1 MSNFHSVPVF
11 LCPILQTSRV
21 VGADSVR
28 YVYKPTTQRR
38 RVHIETATA
47 SPRQILPTT
56 TLPNGLPWLCPG
68 CGALTQTVN
77 AQNPGFYSPTRKSV
91 KAFMKEH
98 GKIAVN
104 HTAKEDQAFERV
116 VNSAKASVLHTLGLD
131 DVPENAAVPQAL
143 HSTTDIPT
151 PVCNRCH
158 DLIHHNTGVSIVHPT
173 LRSIQDFLSE
183 SPYKYNHVYHV
194 LDAADFPLSL
204 IPQLQRHLE
213 LTAQRS
219 QNRRSKASRFY
230 HGRNA
235 EMSFVIT
242 RSDLLAP
249 NKAQVDKL
257 MPYLVEVLRDALGHA
272 AKNIRLGNVRCV
284 SSKRGWWTKELKEDI
299 WNRGGG
305 GWMVG
310 KVNVGKS
317 NLFENV
323 FPKGRGER
331 ISMDSLRQT
340 AGRLPAPDEPLS
352 QTPVSRSF
360 EYASLNRNNG
370 DSSAQSDTRSP
381 PASYS
386 ADSAVKSISQEM
398 EDLFDKDS
406 VLPPAALETSYP
418 VMPIVSSL
426 PGTTAS
432 PIRLPFG
439 GGKGELID
447 LPGLSRG
454 NLEDYVSDDHK
465 LDLVMEHRVS
475 PEQYVLKPGYSLL
488 LGGLIRITPKTP
500 DTIFMAY
507 PFVSL
512 HPHVTS
518 TEKAVL
524 AHTQQRES
532 GIPTIAKPGVG
543 DQMALAGAYE
553 LHWDVTRQRAGPLTA
568 PAAVGLKPQVLPFV
582 VLSTDILIEGCGWIE
597 LVAQVRRKHLEQFD
611 GSESDDPQV
620 YKFPRV
626 EIFSPDG
633 KHIGARRP
641 MNAWLLGGPRS
652 VPRGELTA
660 RPRRSMKGVKKR
672 VKAQKR
678 LLQPS

>member
-1 MSNFHSVPVF
+1 MK
-11 LCPILQTSRV
+11 I
-21 VGADSVR
+21 
-28 YVYKPTTQRR
+28 Y
-38 RVHIETATA
+38 
-47 SPRQILPTT
+47 
-56 TLPNGLPWLCPG
+56 
-68 CGALTQTVN
+68 
-77 AQNPGFYSPTRKSV
+77 
-91 KAFMKEH
+91 MKEN
-98 GKIAVN
+98 GKSGVDHVAN
-104 HTAKEDQAFERV
+104 EEQAFERV
-116 VNSAKASVLHTLGLD
+116 VKNAKDSVLRTLGLD
-131 DVPENAAVPQAL
+131 EAAENVALPQASNFA
-143 HSTTDIPT
+143 HNAPT

-158 DLIHHNTGVSIVHPT
+158 DLLHHNTGVSIVHPT
-173 LRSIQDFLSE
+173 LHSIQDFLSE

-249 NKAQVDKL
+249 KKEQVDKL

-323 FPKGRGER
+323 FPKGRNEK
-331 ISMDSLRQT
+331 ISMETLRQN
-340 AGRLPAPDEPLS
+340 ARSLPVSDEAPSKISISNSSKYTNLGLLKGVARTQNNITSSYTLSDADDAARTLS
-352 QTPVSRSF
+352 QET
-360 EYASLNRNNG
+360 
-370 DSSAQSDTRSP
+370 
-381 PASYS
+381 
-386 ADSAVKSISQEM
+386 
-398 EDLFDKDS
+398 EDFFDGDS
-406 VLPPAALETSYP
+406 VLPPAPLETSFP
-418 VMPIVSSL
+418 AMPTVSSL

-454 NLEDYVSDDHK
+454 NLEDFVMDDHR

-475 PEQYVLKPGYSLL
+475 PAQYVLKPGYSLL
-488 LGGLIRITPKTP
+488 LGGLIRITPTTP

-507 PFVSL
+507 PFVPL
-512 HPHVTS
+512 HPHTTS
-518 TEKAVL
+518 TEKAI
-524 AHTQQRES
+524 ATHTQQRES
-532 GIPTIAKPGVG
+532 GIPTITKSNMG
-543 DQMALAGAYE
+543 DRMALAGAYE
-553 LHWDVTRQRAGPLTA
+553 LRWDVTRHRAGPLTA
-568 PAAVGLKPQVLPFV
+568 PAAVGLKPNVLPFV
-582 VLSTDILIEGCGWIE
+582 VLSTDILIEGCGWVE
-597 LVAQVRRKHLEQFD
+597 LVAQVRKKHLEQFD
-611 GSESDDPQV
+611 DSESSNTQDHRFPQV
-620 YKFPRV
+620 EV
-626 EIFSPDG
+626 FSPDG

-641 MNAWLLGGPRS
+641 MNAWLLGGPKPTS
-652 VPRGELTA
+652 RGDLTA
-660 RPRRSMKGVKKR
+660 RPRRSMKGVKKQL
-672 VKAQKR
+672 KAQKR
-678 LLQPS
+678 LLQLQTSSTLQV